1 MLKPILKK
9 IINKLGY
16 NISHSHYSKPSNQ
29 NIVPEAND
37 REQSIMST
45 ALKYSMGTK
54 PRMWSLIQSIKHI
67 KNHDIDGD
75 IVECGVW
82 KGGNIICAS
91 LMCDLLKMDRTLWA
105 YDTYEGM
112 SEPEDIDI
120 CLVNQTSAKPQ
131 YEANQKENINTWC
144 YSSFEEVRQNF
155 KKELTNIE
163 HIKMIKGS
171 VEETLDDDNNIPQS
185 ISILRLDTDWYQSTK
200 KELDVL
206 YPKLKSGGV
215 LIIDD
220 YGHWKGSRQAVDEYF
235 QNKTIW
241 LHRVDYA
248 CRLHIKP

>member
-1 MLKPILKK
+1 MLKPITKK

-16 NISHSHYSKPSNQ
+16 NISKRSRWNPHDL
-29 NIVPEAND
+29 VPEAND
-37 REQSIMST
+37 REQAIIST
-45 ALKYSMGTK
+45 ALKYSMGTR
-54 PRMWSLIQSIKHI
+54 PQMWSLIQSIKHI
-67 KNHDIDGD
+67 KHHNIDGD

-91 LMCDLLKMDRTLWA
+91 LMCDRLEMKKNLWA

-120 CLVNQTSAKPQ
+120 CLVNSSPAQPQ
-131 YEANQKENINTWC
+131 YEANQQENINTWC
-144 YSSFEEVRQNF
+144 YSSLEEVRQNF
-155 KKELTNIE
+155 NRELTSTE
-163 HIKMIKGS
+163 HIKMIKGP
-171 VEETLDDDNNIPQS
+171 VEQTLNDGHNIPQN

-206 YPKLKSGGV
+206 YPKLQSGGV

-235 QNKTIW
+235 EGRYIW
-241 LHRVDYA
+241 LHRIDYA
-248 CRLHIKP
+248 CRLYIKP